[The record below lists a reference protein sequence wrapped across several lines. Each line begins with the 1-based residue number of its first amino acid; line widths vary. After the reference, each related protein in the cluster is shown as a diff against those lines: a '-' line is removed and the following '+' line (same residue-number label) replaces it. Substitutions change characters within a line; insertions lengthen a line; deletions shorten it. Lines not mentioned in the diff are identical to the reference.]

1 MRRDSIE
8 ETVAYK
14 AAMARIQPML
24 DKEFGIVEKSGSW
37 FSYNGGRVGQG
48 RDNVI
53 AYLKNTPEL
62 ADEIEKLIREK
73 MV

>member
-1 MRRDSIE
+1 
-8 ETVAYK
+8 
-14 AAMARIQPML
+14 MAL
-24 DKEFGIVEKSGSW
+24 EFGIVEKSGSW

-48 RDNVI
+48 RDNVVNH
-53 AYLKNTPEL
+53 LKNTPEL